1 MRAVMDAQALGF
13 RDETLSGVIAMFVLF
28 HLPDPADGIAE
39 IRRVLR
45 PGGVCAFTTWGQDD
59 EGFTAFDVFDEVLG
73 RHGAGPGRELF
84 ARYEQLDTPDK
95 CRDGLEATGFTNSS
109 VRAERMA
116 YRFSIDDLIGM
127 RTTFGYGRVKW
138 ATVPEDRREAA
149 LRESRQA
156 VARLSTEDLT
166 LRDEVIYATGITS

>member
-1 MRAVMDAQALGF
+1 MVRLVDERYMRAVMDAQALGF

-73 RHGAGPGRELF
+73 RHWRRSWPGAVCSL
-84 ARYEQLDTPDK
+84 
-95 CRDGLEATGFTNSS
+95 
-109 VRAERMA
+109 
-116 YRFSIDDLIGM
+116 
-127 RTTFGYGRVKW
+127 
-138 ATVPEDRREAA
+138 
-149 LRESRQA
+149 
-156 VARLSTEDLT
+156 
-166 LRDEVIYATGITS
+166 